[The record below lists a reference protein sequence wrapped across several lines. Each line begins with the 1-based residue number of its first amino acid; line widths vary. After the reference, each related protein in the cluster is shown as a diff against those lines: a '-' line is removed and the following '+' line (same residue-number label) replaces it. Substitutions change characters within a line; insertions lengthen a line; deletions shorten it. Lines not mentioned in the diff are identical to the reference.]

1 VLLAKLLFTVPSLQ
15 MRFAVFDSPLP
26 IRTCESALRSF
37 FNPCLEI
44 VPLDSGCGCYW
55 RNCLPASSSQMQ
67 FAIFDLPPLIRPR
80 SPAASAFQFL
90 LRGLSIRMTRFGA
103 IGEIAFT
110 VLFLQMRFA
119 VLHSPLLIRSCESA
133 SNYVSIPPPWV
144 GALDDRCGCYW
155 TNRF

>member
-1 VLLAKLLFTVPSLQ
+1 LVLLAKLLFTVPSLQ

-103 IGEIAFT
+103 IGLIAFT
-110 VLFLQMRFA
+110 VYLRECGLPTSIRGRSFLCVYF
-119 VLHSPLLIRSCESA
+119 
-133 SNYVSIPPPWV
+133 SIPLRWV
-144 GALDDRCGCYW
+144 AALDDRCGYYW